1 MEKFIPEI
9 LRGSPYPVHC
19 PLCKANLNINN
30 STVTC
35 LNGHQFGTDASE
47 YINLRS
53 TSVYPVTNA
62 QWLIIQRSLT
72 ETGIINQLER
82 ELLPILHGE
91 YAINNTLTILDA
103 GTGESNLFRNILLC
117 LRWDQYRHQGIGL
130 YYSKPA
136 LNNAALQ
143 NHHAIWLMADI
154 AKLPLK
160 DCSVDVILNTLS
172 PSSYKEFNRI
182 LKPGGLIMKTV
193 PVTDSAEELRRL
205 VHHQGYSHE
214 GTVQVSNQIT
224 ILCVRKEW

>member
-9 LRGSPYPVHC
+9 LRGNPCPVHC
-19 PLCKANLNINN
+19 PLCQANLNINK

-35 LNGHQFGTDASE
+35 LNGHQFSTASG

-62 QWLIIQRSLT
+62 QWLITQRSLT
-72 ETGIINQLER
+72 ETGIINQLEQ
-82 ELLPILHGE
+82 ELFHKLYGE
-91 YAINNTLTILDA
+91 YAINDTLTILDA
-103 GTGESNLFRNILLC
+103 GIGETNLFRNLLLC
-117 LRWDQYRHQGIGL
+117 LRWDQHKHQGIGL

-136 LNNAALQ
+136 LSIAALQ
-143 NHHAIWLMADI
+143 SHPAIWLMADL

-182 LKPGGLIMKTV
+182 LKPGGLILKTV

-205 VHHQGYSHE
+205 IHHPGYNHE

-224 ILCVRKEW
+224 VLCVRKEW